1 MMWHKE
7 EKYDSEYPNS
17 RSHPTDSEAWEALD
31 CFDPE
36 FTIDPRSVRLGL
48 STDGFQPHSKASS
61 PYSCWLVFVM
71 AYDLPPNKY
80 LKQGFIFLAL
90 VILGPKKSKK
100 QLNIFLC
107 LLMEE
112 IKELWQEIDAY
123 DSHLKYQFNLRD
135 TNL

>member
-1 MMWHKE
+1 
-7 EKYDSEYPNS
+7 
-17 RSHPTDSEAWEALD
+17 
-31 CFDPE
+31 
-36 FTIDPRSVRLGL
+36 L